1 VSLRPDVFHAI
12 LLLGLVS
19 LACRL
24 SGFFL
29 MRYVSITPRVDAWL
43 RAIPISLVGAVLG
56 PVATNG
62 GPPEWAGLIIAVGL
76 MYVMANEFVAAMCAP
91 VRRSPE
97 CESPSVERYS
107 SSSTTRFG
115 STLSHAS
122 LPSGSGSMVPRIV
135 MR

>member
-1 VSLRPDVFHAI
+1 MSLRPDVFHAI

-76 MYVMANEFVAAMCAP
+76 MYVMANEFVAAMCACAA
-91 VRRSPE
+91 VAGMRAA
-97 CESPSVERYS
+97 
-107 SSSTTRFG
+107 FG
-115 STLSHAS
+115 
-122 LPSGSGSMVPRIV
+122 
-135 MR
+135 